1 MYGPPKQQTTGPS
14 LNTNTNTKQIANSIK
29 MINGTMQNIL
39 EQANEEG
46 AVEHRK
52 LILERLDLL
61 RKTVI
66 AMR

>member
-14 LNTNTNTKQIANSIK
+14 LNTNTKQIANSIK